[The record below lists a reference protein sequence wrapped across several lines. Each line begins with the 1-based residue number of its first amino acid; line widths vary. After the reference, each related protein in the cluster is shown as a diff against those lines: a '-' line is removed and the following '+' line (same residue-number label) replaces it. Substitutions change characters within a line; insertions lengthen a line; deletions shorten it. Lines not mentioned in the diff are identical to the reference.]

1 MKRVYLVTV
10 LICITTLFVSCTI
23 KENVSKNTIVEEQIL
38 KSGSE
43 DSNYVELNRVKDDIW
58 VHTTYAD
65 YDAEVVIPG
74 HGKFG
79 SIELIKHTLDLLEQ

>member
-1 MKRVYLVTV
+1 MKKVYLVTV
-10 LICITTLFVSCTI
+10 LICITMLFVSCTI

-65 YDAEVVIPG
+65 
-74 HGKFG
+74 
-79 SIELIKHTLDLLEQ
+79 